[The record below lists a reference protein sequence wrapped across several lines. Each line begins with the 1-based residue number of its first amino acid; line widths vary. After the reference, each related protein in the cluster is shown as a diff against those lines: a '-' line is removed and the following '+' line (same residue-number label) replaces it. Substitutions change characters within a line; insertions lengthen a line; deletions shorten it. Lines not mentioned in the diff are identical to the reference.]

1 MLKELQFVPFSFQGR
16 DLADLSQYETYEGD
30 KVWGLGKITILFGS
44 FLENLP
50 PHLAQLDR
58 NMPRKKLEPTKPAES
73 VEELSE
79 QFSDRI
85 NVFDGDEFD
94 INSQVSNLI

>member
-1 MLKELQFVPFSFQGR
+1 
-16 DLADLSQYETYEGD
+16 
-30 KVWGLGKITILFGS
+30 
-44 FLENLP
+44 
-50 PHLAQLDR
+50 
-58 NMPRKKLEPTKPAES
+58 MPRKKLEPTKPAES